1 MQTKITGWSVIRE
14 AVALM
19 WRRRLAVL
27 GFLVVQIIFSMAY
40 GLLGLGDTE
49 VVRSNLDTVNAGGV
63 IVGTLLFVVLGAA
76 IYLLYMHYMLTSLR
90 GEPVLVPARPVWR
103 LLRMIW
109 TGFKVTLVFML
120 LMGLISLP
128 IFALAVSV
136 PGLKDN
142 AGAVLAV
149 GIGGFVLM
157 VFLLVVFLRLEL
169 AVPGVIAGDGTTLRA
184 AWRMTR
190 GRGWRMLASMI
201 WLGLLCFVMAFVVA
215 LPIFLVAGTAQGPV
229 FAQAVAV
236 SNAIPT
242 LLGAAVFCVW
252 YVRLADGEPGG
263 NRAQGP
269 GEPERDAPRVEHL
282 AEKIGGEYY
291 GPDARD

>member
-1 MQTKITGWSVIRE
+1 MQTKITGWSVVRE

-27 GFLVVQIIFSMAY
+27 GFLVVQIIFGMAY
-40 GLLGLGDTE
+40 GLLGLGDAE

-63 IVGTLLFVVLGAA
+63 VVGTLLFVVLGATM
-76 IYLLYMHYMLTSLR
+76 YLFYMHYMLTALR

-120 LMGLISLP
+120 LMGLVSLP
-128 IFALAVSV
+128 ILGLAVSV
-136 PGLKDN
+136 PGLRDN

-149 GIGGFVLM
+149 GVGGFVLM
-157 VFLLVVFLRLEL
+157 FFLFVVFLRLEL
-169 AVPGVIAGDGTTLRA
+169 AVPGVIAGDGTTLRE

-190 GRGWRMLASMI
+190 GRGGRMLASML
-201 WLGLLCFVMAFVVA
+201 WLTLLCFVMAFVVA
-215 LPIFLVAGTAQGPV
+215 LPIFLIAGSAQGPV
-229 FAQAVAV
+229 FVQAAAL

-263 NRAQGP
+263 NSAEGP
-269 GEPERDAPRVEHL
+269 VEPGRDAPRVEHL

-291 GPDARD
+291 GGGPRD

>member
-1 MQTKITGWSVIRE
+1 MQTKITGWSVVRE

-40 GLLGLGDTE
+40 GLLGLGDAE
-49 VVRSNLDTVNAGGV
+49 VVRSNLDTVNAGV
-63 IVGTLLFVVLGAA
+63 VAVGTLIFVVLGSA
-76 IYLLYMHYMLTSLR
+76 IYLLYMHYMLTALR
-90 GEPVLVPARPVWR
+90 GEPVLVPARPVRR

-109 TGFKVTLVFML
+109 TGFKVCLVFML
-120 LMGLISLP
+120 LMGLISMP
-128 IFALAVSV
+128 IIGLAVSV

-149 GIGGFVLM
+149 GVGGFVLM
-157 VFLLVVFLRLEL
+157 FFLFVVFLRLEL

-190 GRGWRMLASMI
+190 GRGGRMLASMI
-201 WLGLLCFVMAFVVA
+201 WLALLCFVMAFVVA
-215 LPIFLVAGTAQGPV
+215 LPVFLIAGSAQGPV
-229 FAQAVAV
+229 FVQAAAL

-252 YVRLADGEPGG
+252 YVRLADGESGG
-263 NRAQGP
+263 DLAERP
-269 GEPERDAPRVEHL
+269 GEPDRDAPRVENL
-282 AEKIGGEYY
+282 AEKIGEGYY
-291 GPDARD
+291 GGAPRD